1 MTVGTDYQDMLSAAF
16 SDDLRFL
23 LIGGVEVSQA
33 TLRLWFLVHAV
44 ALTVAFAG
52 LLALAA
58 RGAWPRPGT
67 GDYAGPPGAPPSDL
81 PPTSGD
87 RWSNQSRTARS

>member
-58 RGAWPRPGT
+58 RGGCSRPGA
-67 GDYAGPPGAPPSDL
+67 GDYAGSPGASPAAP